1 MKKTFYIITV
11 LFLGLPAFA
20 QDLIISGTVKD
31 DQGQLLTGA
40 TIHWKNTT
48 IGTISMDGSFELSTS
63 DISDTLVVSF
73 VGFTSFEDKVSPGT
87 VLDITLEASLALDEV
102 IVKDRRGSNY
112 ISTLSTSN
120 IEYIDDSELRKAAC
134 CSLAESFETNGTV
147 DISYTDALTGAK
159 DVKMLGL
166 KGSYTQLL
174 AEKRP
179 LAKGLG
185 SSHLFDYYPGT
196 WIKGIQISKG
206 ISTVENGFDNIAGQI
221 NFELAK
227 PWEDDKIFL
236 NTFINSF
243 GRVEQNIHLNYP
255 ITDKW
260 SMGLLLHASGNRNNV
275 DNNDDRFL
283 DTPQKTSLNGLYR
296 IFYRGKYLYSQL
308 NLQYINNT
316 VRAGQINTDV
326 ENPYIVDLNG
336 ERFDVF
342 GKLGYVGFEDP
353 NKSIGLIYNVTKH
366 YTDEAYG
373 PLRSRTGEQDYAYTN
388 FIFTS
393 KPGENSKIT
402 TGFSTMYSDLQ
413 STLANV
419 DYNILEKQAGVFI
432 DFNTD
437 FVSTTEKKVEE
448 KEDTCTDGK
457 KKDACCSD
465 DKKQDKAC
473 SETEAKGSCCEPIT
487 KSPSK
492 FLQNLGLIS
501 GLRVDHH
508 NLYGVLVS
516 PRLSMKYNFND
527 KTVVRLNAGR
537 GYKTPYVISE
547 NIGMLVNNAEIIIED
562 GLNVESAWNLGLNFT
577 KEMNLGGRN
586 FVVNADLYHTNF
598 DNKVV
603 MDLNQNFD
611 IVYFYNQRGR
621 TNSTYFLL
629 MANLEINN
637 HLRFKGAYKYNHMVF
652 GFLGGLNT
660 PPLFAKNRGLITLE
674 YATDQDIWM
683 FNLST
688 QFVGSQTFPNHRG
701 LSPGVDLTDHSGAA
715 PAYQLFNVHISKKF
729 TDKFEMYIGGENLG
743 NFVQKNPIIDY
754 ENPFSS
760 SFNASHVYAP
770 TLGIRGYMGI
780 RWTIK

>member
-1 MKKTFYIITV
+1 MKKIFYIIAV
-11 LFLGLPAFA
+11 LFIGLPSFA
-20 QDLIISGTVKD
+20 QDLNISGTVKD

-63 DISDTLVVSF
+63 DVSDTLVVSF
-73 VGFTSFEDKVSPGT
+73 VGFTSFEDKVSPGA

-206 ISTVENGFDNIAGQI
+206 IATVENGFDNIAGQI

-275 DNNDDRFL
+275 DNNDDLFL

-296 IFYRGKYLYSQL
+296 VFYRGKYLFSQL

-316 VRAGQINTDV
+316 VTAGQVNTELD
-326 ENPYIVDLNG
+326 NPYIVDLEG

-353 NKSIGLIYNVTKH
+353 NKSIGFIYNLTRH
-366 YTDEAYG
+366 NADEAYG
-373 PLRSRTGEQDYAYTN
+373 PYRSRTGQQNYAYTN
-388 FIFTS
+388 FMFAS

-413 STLANV
+413 SNFAAV
-419 DYNILEKQAGVFI
+419 DYNILEKQAGIFI

-437 FVSTTEKKVEE
+437 FVSRSEEENTENKSSCSEETKKDACCSEE
-448 KEDTCTDGK
+448 T

-465 DKKQDKAC
+465 
-473 SETEAKGSCCEPIT
+473 EAKKDACCSDKT
-487 KSPSK
+487 KASNR

-501 GLRVDHH
+501 GLRVDQH
-508 NLYGVLVS
+508 NLYGLLVS
-516 PRLSMKYNFND
+516 PRLSLKYNFND
-527 KTVVRLNAGR
+527 KTIVRLNAGK
-537 GYKTPYVISE
+537 GYKTPYILSE
-547 NIGMLVNNAEIIIED
+547 NIGMLVNNANIIIEEN
-562 GLNVESAWNLGLNFT
+562 LNVESAWNLGINFT
-577 KEMNLGGRN
+577 KEMSLGGRN

-598 DNKVV
+598 DNKII
-603 MDLNQNFD
+603 MDLNQNYD

-621 TNSTYFLL
+621 TNSTYFLV
-629 MANLEINN
+629 MANLEINK
-637 HLRFKGAYKYNHMVF
+637 HLRFKGAYKYNHMES
-652 GFLGGLNT
+652 GFLGGLKT

-688 QFVGSQTFPNHRG
+688 QFVGSQVFPNHRG
-701 LSPGVDLTDHSGAA
+701 LNPGVDLTDHVGVA
-715 PAYQLFNVHISKKF
+715 PAYQLFNVHISKKI
-729 TDKFEMYIGGENLG
+729 TDKFEMYVGGENLG